1 MSICE
6 TMFLDLT
13 NVLKIDYFVCWMI
26 ILGAMKYRFC
36 QESVEAH
43 DLNTSNIYACASCCE
58 LIVCKKSP
66 PVFVTI
72 HDLPTTFRPTDAK
85 FRLRYGSIGDTIRRK
100 HCQLFEK
107 DDQVYYINP
116 DLVNYGNVVLYRTCA
131 RDPRSVT
138 FSIANNHDYG
148 HGDELPELNEVVMNC
163 ISPVR
168 KFVVK

>member
-1 MSICE
+1 MIKKGLQVPVPTAEAKLNCYHVIY
-6 TMFLDLT
+6 MVAMDL
-13 NVLKIDYFVCWMI
+13 Y
-26 ILGAMKYRFC
+26 
-36 QESVEAH
+36 H
-43 DLNTSNIYACASCCE
+43 DLKRRRDIAVAKTKHDGDSR
-58 LIVCKKSP
+58 KR
-66 PVFVTI
+66 VFVTI

-116 DLVNYGNVVLYRTCA
+116 DLVNDGNVVLYRTCA

-148 HGDELPELNEVVMNC
+148 RGDELPELNEVVMNC

-168 KFVVK
+168 KFVMK